1 MNLAKNKQK
10 NNFSLQY
17 SDDIFFYPT
26 SFANPVITID
36 IFSRQTKAFG
46 AIPLQQMSNISG
58 RNHLKINNWR
68 VG

>member
-17 SDDIFFYPT
+17 SDDIFYPT
-26 SFANPVITID
+26 SFANPVIAID